1 VRRKTKLS
9 SVQFGVDN
17 SQRQQRR
24 QRVHLRR
31 CDVYKATS
39 VKTKA
44 TIPKNQGQDRGY
56 DLQGQ
61 GQGQGDS
68 HTFPQHCRCR
78 LWTNQHL
85 QSSQLTSLV
94 FTHDHNLEITKANS
108 HGTLV
113 SQRWAIIAK
122 LKRILPKYLAR
133 TRPPKARPR
142 PIVTATPSLE
152 ESIVTFRFNN
162 CAVWCGLM
170 ADGEMVRALD
180 SRLRR
185 SRVRAPAVPLAGNN
199 LGQVVLRTTC
209 SSTRRLTR
217 SSGANCDILN
227 ACVSRLHYS
236 D

>member
-1 VRRKTKLS
+1 MGRKTKLS

-44 TIPKNQGQDRGY
+44 TISKNQGQDRGY
-56 DLQGQ
+56 DL
-61 GQGQGDS
+61 QGQGDS

-108 HGTLV
+108 HRTLV
-113 SQRWAIIAK
+113 TQRWAIIVK

-152 ESIVTFRFNN
+152 ESLVTFRFNN
-162 CAVWCGLM
+162 CAVWCGLT

-180 SRLRR
+180 SRLKR

-217 SSGANCDILN
+217 SSGTNCDILN
-227 ACVSRLHYS
+227 AFLHFF